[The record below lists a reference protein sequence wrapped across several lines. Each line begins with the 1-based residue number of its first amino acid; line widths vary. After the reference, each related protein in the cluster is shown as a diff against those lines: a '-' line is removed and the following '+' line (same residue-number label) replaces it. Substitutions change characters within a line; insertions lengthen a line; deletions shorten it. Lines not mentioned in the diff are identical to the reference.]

1 MPFLV
6 IRAFTS
12 QTMSLPLIVGG
23 SVAIDNIIT
32 PGDSAENLLGGS
44 AAYASLAASYF
55 TQPVHIVGIIGHDYP
70 EEHLEMLK
78 NHGVTQEGIE
88 RSDKESFTW
97 TGEYH
102 ENMNDRTTHA
112 VALNVMENW
121 VPKVPESLSETPI
134 VILANMSPENQ
145 LDMLS
150 GCTAEKRL
158 VLADSMDLWI
168 QIAREKL
175 DEVLTKLDIFVLNDS
190 EAKEY
195 TGTNNL
201 MLAGERLLKKGPRF
215 VIIKLGEFGAMLF
228 GPDQQHFRL
237 PAYPLK
243 EVKDPT
249 GAGDSFLGGL
259 AGFLAE
265 QGTID
270 PTFEQ
275 LSNALVRGTVVA
287 SFTCEAFS
295 TKAIEAVSREEIE
308 ERIKAYKNVTK
319 FS

>member
-1 MPFLV
+1 
-6 IRAFTS
+6 
-12 QTMSLPLIVGG
+12 MSLPLIVGG
-23 SVAIDNIIT
+23 SVAIDNVTT

-55 TQPVHIVGIIGHDYP
+55 TEPVHIVGIIGHDYP
-70 EEHLEMLK
+70 KEHLDMLEE
-78 NHGVTQEGIE
+78 HGVTLEGIE
-88 RSDKESFTW
+88 RSEKESFTW

-112 VALNVMENW
+112 VALNVMEDW
-121 VPKVPESLSETPI
+121 VPKVPEAIAGTPI
-134 VILANMSPENQ
+134 VILANMSPDNQ
-145 LDMLS
+145 LDMLAA
-150 GCTAEKRL
+150 CTAEKRL

-195 TGTNNL
+195 TGSNNL
-201 MLAGERLLKKGPRF
+201 MLAGEQLLAKGPRF

-228 GPDQQHFRL
+228 GPDGQHFRL
-237 PAYPLK
+237 PAFPLK
-243 EVKDPT
+243 KVADPT

-259 AGFLAE
+259 AGHLAG
-265 QGTID
+265 QGVVD
-270 PTFEQ
+270 PSFDQ

-287 SFTCEAFS
+287 SFACEAFS
-295 TKAIEAVSREEIE
+295 TRAVQAITKADIEN
-308 ERIKAYKNVTK
+308 RIKSFKKVTK
-319 FS
+319 FD